1 MSGTQQAV
9 VAPTAEV
16 LPSADVAAGGAEPPP
31 RRPAW
36 RENARR
42 LRAAAVTEP
51 GRLRALGA
59 VLVALLLAFGAL
71 TAWQAA
77 ERADS
82 THSVIHGSQPLSANA
97 ALIYRSL
104 ADANTTAAAGF
115 LAGGEETPEV
125 RERYEKRIGDAARQ
139 ITKAAAAGERSPEA
153 RQRLAEL
160 NRRLSVYTGLVETA
174 RANNRQELPV
184 GGAYLRHA
192 DRLMH
197 EELLP
202 AASALYAAESEQF
215 RRDQR
220 DAHAFPWAA
229 LALGVAA
236 VLALLAAQRRH
247 YLRTNRVFNRGLLAA
262 TTVAVLLLLWTAGGH
277 LLARHH
283 LDRAERDAARSL
295 QTLNAALVSALQA
308 RGDEAMAMVTRGS
321 RDNYEK
327 TYQRQMRRL
336 AGADPQAAE
345 GGLLARAVEQ
355 AEDGKGRRLAGA
367 ARRDAATW
375 HEQHATVRRLE
386 GSGKYAEAVA
396 MVIGP
401 RDSTGE
407 TFDRIDAGLRQAIN
421 HEQRQFTAA
430 AERAHRALA
439 PLAAGAAALSLL
451 GAAGAVLGIGRRLAE
466 YR

>member
-1 MSGTQQAV
+1 M
-9 VAPTAEV
+9 
-16 LPSADVAAGGAEPPP
+16 
-31 RRPAW
+31 
-36 RENARR
+36 
-42 LRAAAVTEP
+42 RAAAVTEP

-59 VLVALLLAFGAL
+59 SLVALLLAFGAL

-77 ERADS
+77 ERADGA
-82 THSVIHGSQPLSANA
+82 HSVIHGSQPLSANA

-115 LAGGEETPEV
+115 LAGGEETAEV
-125 RERYEKRIGDAARQ
+125 RERYRKRIDDAARQ
-139 ITKAAAAGERSPEA
+139 ITEAAASERSAEA
-153 RQRLAEL
+153 RQRLADL

-192 DRLMH
+192 DRLMQ

-202 AASALYAAESEQF
+202 AASALYAGESEQF

-220 DAHAFPWAA
+220 DAREFPWAA
-229 LALGVAA
+229 LALGAAA

-247 YLRTNRVFNRGLLAA
+247 YLRTHRVFNRGLVAA

-277 LLARHH
+277 LVARHH

-321 RDNYEK
+321 RDNYER
-327 TYQRQMRRL
+327 TYQLQMRRL
-336 AGADPQAAE
+336 AGADPRAAE
-345 GGLLARAVEQ
+345 GGLLARAVEL
-355 AEDGKGRRLAGA
+355 AEDRTGRRLADA
-367 ARRDAATW
+367 ALRDAGTW
-375 HEQHATVRRLE
+375 HGQHRAVSELE
-386 GSGKYAEAVA
+386 GSGRYAEAVA

-407 TFDRIDAGLRQAIN
+407 TFDRIDAGLRRAIA

-430 AERAHRALA
+430 AERAHRALD
-439 PLAAGAAALSLL
+439 PLPAGAAALSLL
-451 GAAGAVLGIGRRLAE
+451 GAAGVVLGIGRRLAE